1 MNNGRIQLHRAGAVA
16 TVVLDRPEAHNAL
29 TLAMWR
35 DLAETVRQL
44 SVEKTIRVIVIRG
57 AGERAFSAGADIREF
72 PERRTGLTAAWA
84 YDRLVGAALETIQDA
99 PQPVLAVIR
108 GLAVGGG
115 LELAAACDI
124 RIAAEDA
131 RLGLPIGRLGVMPGL
146 AETRALLRLLP
157 PGKIVELVMRGELL
171 TAGEAVR
178 LGLVTEVVPVEELQ
192 AAVQR
197 WTDRLLALSPETLRA
212 TKHAVRLA
220 TGGSTPDDPRYRA
233 LLASVYESEAYREGV
248 RAFLEKRAPEFRED
262 RSLPEHPSGEQQ
274 RRG

>member
-1 MNNGRIQLHRAGAVA
+1 MSNGRIQLHRAGAVA

-29 TLAMWR
+29 TAAMWR

-44 SVEKTIRVIVIRG
+44 SVEGTIRVIVIRG
-57 AGERAFSAGADIREF
+57 AGDRAFSAGADIREF
-72 PERRTGLTAAWA
+72 PERRTGFAAAWA
-84 YDRLVGAALETIQDA
+84 YDRLVSAALETVQEA

-115 LELAAACDI
+115 LELAAACDV
-124 RIAAEDA
+124 RIASDDA

-171 TAGEAVR
+171 TAVEAVQI
-178 LGLVTEVVPVEELQ
+178 GLVTEVVPVEELE

-197 WTDRLLALSPETLRA
+197 WIDRLLALSPETLRA
-212 TKHAVRLA
+212 TKYAVRLA
-220 TGGSTPDDPRYRA
+220 TSGSTSDDPRYRA

-248 RAFLEKRAPEFRED
+248 RAFLEKRAPEFGEKGG
-262 RSLPEHPSGEQQ
+262 LPERP
-274 RRG
+274 